1 MYTSTDLTIFDTL
14 HLDIEILAE
23 VLKLSQEL
31 VFWVEFDVLNDT
43 PELGKSVARA
53 EETIQLTHSV
63 MEKIEEAVKDGDI
76 AKLRQANYIL
86 DDAEEAFGARSL
98 AEERTACGN
107 WNPPETIADYLFWIE
122 DEAKFQEELSEDPV
136 YAKALHGVADE
147 IRALGFTAS
156 PPPW

>member
-86 DDAEEAFGARSL
+86 DDAEEL
-98 AEERTACGN
+98 
-107 WNPPETIADYLFWIE
+107 L
-122 DEAKFQEELSEDPV
+122 
-136 YAKALHGVADE
+136 
-147 IRALGFTAS
+147 ALGAWPKNELLVETGIRRRQLPTICS
-156 PPPW
+156 GSRTKPNSKKN